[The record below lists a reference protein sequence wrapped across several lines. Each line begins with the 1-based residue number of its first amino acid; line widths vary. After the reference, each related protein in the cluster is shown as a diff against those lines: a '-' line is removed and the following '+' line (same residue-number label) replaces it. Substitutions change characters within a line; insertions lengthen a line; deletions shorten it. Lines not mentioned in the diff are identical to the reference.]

1 MNVETKKKFTVG
13 SRCFFESFSDFKSKD
28 LDELLI
34 MDRPLFNK
42 SKSFL
47 MRVRDGRDIILYPP
61 FSKEEFIR
69 HDTVGNDRMKFGK
82 YLCPEFAEYIGL
94 TIEDL
99 KSIGDKLLKLLD
111 EKHLYQKVIY
121 ESYVAN
127 NGFTL
132 TEEQLNKAYAE
143 YKKYRK

>member
-47 MRVRDGRDIILYPP
+47 MRVRDGRDII
-61 FSKEEFIR
+61 
-69 HDTVGNDRMKFGK
+69 
-82 YLCPEFAEYIGL
+82 
-94 TIEDL
+94 
-99 KSIGDKLLKLLD
+99 
-111 EKHLYQKVIY
+111 
-121 ESYVAN
+121 
-127 NGFTL
+127 
-132 TEEQLNKAYAE
+132 
-143 YKKYRK
+143 KKYSVVSIRTESKVNH